1 MYGNKTHEWGYI
13 MGMKRIV
20 NFKDFINESNG
31 LLKALGAVLT
41 GARSI
46 EDVSKQYSAIIKQK
60 PGSEDSTDSRIKSRI
75 PKGAEDYELDI
86 NYDVVPGNDDF
97 ALYIQHQQGVAG
109 AAGLIQALNGTGTL
123 HPDTVKTKNGVR
135 YANIVG
141 NVPSDKPQAKRD
153 IIKALD
159 AGDQK
164 AAAAIFINLWKE
176 KWNSFSKKAKE
187 AIKSSDKS
195 KIKEAIQAASKKYG
209 VPFEF
214 ALTVAMIES
223 SLNPKAGNARYKGL
237 FAMDPNSTY
246 GGLVKPMGSNW
257 ADPQINADNGVKLLK
272 RDIVQLKKQLG
283 KDLAS
288 LNLSP
293 WAKNLA

>member
-1 MYGNKTHEWGYI
+1 

-46 EDVSKQYSAIIKQK
+46 EDVNKQYSAVIKQE

-141 NVPSDKPQAKRD
+141 NVPSDKPQAKQD

>member
-1 MYGNKTHEWGYI
+1 

-20 NFKDFINESNG
+20 NFNDFINESNG

-46 EDVSKQYSAIIKQK
+46 EDVNKQYASVIKQK
-60 PGSEDSTDSRIKSRI
+60 PGSEDSTDSEDSADSTDSRIKSRI

-109 AAGLIQALNGTGTL
+109 AAGLIQALNGTGPL
-123 HPDTVKTKNGVR
+123 HTDTVRTKNGVR

-141 NVPSDKPQAKRD
+141 NVPADKPQAKQD

-195 KIKEAIQAASKKYG
+195 KVKEAIEAASKKYG

-223 SLNPKAGNARYKGL
+223 GLNPKAGNSKYKGL

-246 GGLVKPMGSNW
+246 DGLVKPMGSNW